1 MSALRR
7 PALAPWRPAPSP
19 WKPPLAISGICLAL
33 AVAAALFVPGFAT
46 SENARN
52 IGLQAAVLLM
62 LAMPQTL
69 IILTEGLDLA
79 SGALLSLCA
88 VLMAQTLAGGH
99 GLLPALAFS
108 MVAGV
113 GFGLVTGWLVA
124 YLGLPPF
131 VVTLGVFG
139 IAQGVALILTD
150 GNAVTGI
157 GPAAAA
163 FYSWSFAGMPAAL
176 LLSIA
181 VAVLTYVLLYRTR
194 VGNYVFAIGGNREAL
209 MLAGINARA
218 VLVGIYAFSGLIVG
232 LAALLLV
239 GRMNSG
245 HPTGAI
251 GMEFDAIA
259 AVVLGGTSFEK
270 GRGGLVGTVIGVATI
285 GILRNGLNLQGI
297 ESSVQVIT
305 IGVLV
310 IAVVLL
316 DRIGMG
322 RRHHA

>member
-1 MSALRR
+1 MSAR
-7 PALAPWRPAPSP
+7 PKAAPSP
-19 WKPPLAISGICLAL
+19 WKPPLAISGFCLAL
-33 AVAAALFVPGFAT
+33 ALAAAILVPGFAT
-46 SENARN
+46 PENARN
-52 IGLQAAVLLM
+52 IGLQVAVLLM

-88 VLMAQTLAGGH
+88 VVMALTLAGSH
-99 GLLPALAFS
+99 GLLTALMFS
-108 MVAGV
+108 MAAGL
-113 GFGLVTGWLVA
+113 GFGLVTGFLVA

-163 FYSWSFAGMPAAL
+163 FYAASLAGVPVAL
-176 LLSIA
+176 LLSIGMAA
-181 VAVLTYVLLYRTR
+181 VTYVALYRTR
-194 VGNYVFAIGGNREAL
+194 VGNYVFALGGNREAL
-209 MLAGINARA
+209 VLSGVNARA
-218 VLVGIYAFSGLIVG
+218 VLAGVYAFSGLAVG

-270 GRGGLVGTVIGVATI
+270 GKGGLIGTVIGVATI
-285 GILRNGLNLQGI
+285 GILRNALNLQGI
-297 ESSVQVIT
+297 ESSVQVIS

-316 DRIGMG
+316 DRIGKAQNA
-322 RRHHA
+322 HA